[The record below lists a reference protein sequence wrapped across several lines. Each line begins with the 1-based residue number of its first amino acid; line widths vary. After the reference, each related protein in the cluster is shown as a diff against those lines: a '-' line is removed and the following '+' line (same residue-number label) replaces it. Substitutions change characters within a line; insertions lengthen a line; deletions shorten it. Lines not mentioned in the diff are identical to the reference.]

1 MFTVLEAKVVY
12 ALRTRRT
19 VIIKADMH
27 IHSNVSDGSAS
38 PKEIVQEAYYKGLNL
53 ISITDHDTFLGSM
66 IAQKY
71 GKDYDIII
79 VPGAEIA
86 TDNGDVLVY
95 CIKPLSIIPRT
106 LELLIRVAKE
116 NNCILVPAHP
126 FDENRNSIGDLIFEY
141 QWDAIEVYNLNSS
154 RKANE
159 KARRAAQILGVL
171 GIGNSDAHRLEDMG
185 KVYSELRLLTN
196 EYNILSLNPYLII
209 NCIREESIQI
219 KIIKT

>member
-38 PKEIVQEAYYKGLNL
+38 PKEIIQEAYYKGLNL
-53 ISITDHDTFLGSM
+53 ISITDHDTFLGSI

-79 VPGAEIA
+79 MPGAEIA
-86 TDNGDVLVY
+86 TDNGDILIY
-95 CIKPLSIIPRT
+95 CIKPLNITPRT

-141 QWDAIEVYNLNSS
+141 QWDAIEVYNLNTPS
-154 RKANE
+154 KANE

-171 GIGNSDAHRLEDMG
+171 GIGNSDAHRLEDIG

-196 EYNILSLNPYLII
+196 EYDISLLSPHLII
-209 NCIREESIQI
+209 NYIKEKSVRI
-219 KIIKT
+219 KIART

>member
-12 ALRTRRT
+12 TLRTRRT

-38 PKEIVQEAYYKGLNL
+38 PKEIIQEAYYKGLNL
-53 ISITDHDTFLGSM
+53 ISITDHDTFLGSI

-79 VPGAEIA
+79 MPGAEIA
-86 TDNGDVLVY
+86 TDNGDILIY
-95 CIKPLSIIPRT
+95 CIKPLNITPRT

-141 QWDAIEVYNLNSS
+141 QWDAIEVYNLNTPS
-154 RKANE
+154 KANE

-171 GIGNSDAHRLEDMG
+171 GIGNSDAHRLEDIG

-196 EYNILSLNPYLII
+196 EYDISLLSPHLII
-209 NCIREESIQI
+209 NYIKEKSVRI
-219 KIIKT
+219 KIART